1 MASRK
6 SVYAF
11 CVGKA
16 KLSQEIHI
24 VNICRS
30 FYRDKEYFKQMYKE
44 EVGVFLNKKGKIKM
58 IYLQKE

>member
-1 MASRK
+1 MALRK

-16 KLSQEIHI
+16 KLSQEIKI

-30 FYRDKEYFKQMYKE
+30 FYRDKEYFKHMYKE
-44 EVGVFLNKKGKIKM
+44 EVGVK
-58 IYLQKE
+58 